1 MKRCVYCGKSIPE
14 EAVDCRYCDASQESG
29 PLGWW
34 WVLII
39 LFPVLPLT
47 VGYLNS
53 GLRDSEAFNAQL
65 IKWSLTLMAAEI
77 ILIIFLNMLI
87 K

>member
-1 MKRCVYCGKSIPE
+1 MTIPD
-14 EAVDCRYCDASQESG
+14 EAADCRYCDASQESG

-39 LFPVLPLT
+39 LFPMLSLA
-47 VGYLNS
+47 VGYINA

-65 IKWSLTLMAAEI
+65 RRWSLTLMAAYM
-77 ILIIFLNMLI
+77 ILITFLLMLR
-87 K
+87 

>member
-1 MKRCVYCGKSIPE
+1 MKSCVYCGKSIPE
-14 EAVDCRYCDASQESG
+14 EAAECRYCDASQVAG

-34 WVLII
+34 WVLIVV
-39 LFPVLPLT
+39 FPVLSLT

-65 IKWSLTLMAAEI
+65 VKWSITMMLVELI
-77 ILIIFLNMLI
+77 VLILLNMI
-87 K
+87 R

>member
-1 MKRCVYCGKSIPE
+1 MKRCVHCGKTILEE
-14 EAVDCRYCDASQESG
+14 EAECRYCGATQESG

-39 LFPVLPLT
+39 LMPVLPLA

-65 IKWSLTLMAAEI
+65 ITWSLMMMGSELFVI
-77 ILIIFLNMLI
+77 VFLNVI
-87 K
+87 GK